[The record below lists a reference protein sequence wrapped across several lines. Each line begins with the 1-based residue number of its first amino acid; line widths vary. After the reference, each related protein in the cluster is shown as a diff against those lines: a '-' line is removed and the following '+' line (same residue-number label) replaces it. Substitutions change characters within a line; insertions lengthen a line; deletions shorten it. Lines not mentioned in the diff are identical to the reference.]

1 MYLCAQAGDDWVIW
15 ECALL
20 LSWCC
25 LNKCV
30 KCQDFSKSIINSPHT
45 VILIVSVESCSW
57 IKLQQIWDFQRAE
70 SLQTRFLVSSSL
82 PPPSLLARPY
92 HCAVIHP
99 ECSLMQSGVLGTQLR
114 IPGHH
119 IQDSGLGESGY
130 FCLQRRRDTK
140 TSLAARARHNI
151 LSLDHWPCQDQ
162 RQSPVSLDSVFL
174 PSNSSDQGSW
184 PGCLWVTRGC
194 LQVTISPWL
203 YWASLSFTAVWF
215 TTSVDNPS
223 TNLHVLAKSN
233 CDPATG
239 LKVKRDETL
248 YFDVS

>member
-1 MYLCAQAGDDWVIW
+1 MYLCGAPAGDDWVIW
-15 ECALL
+15 ECALLL

-99 ECSLMQSGVLGTQLR
+99 ECSQMQSGVLGTQLR
-114 IPGHH
+114 MPGSSYPRFWSWRERLFLLTKEKRY
-119 IQDSGLGESGY
+119 QDKLG
-130 FCLQRRRDTK
+130 
-140 TSLAARARHNI
+140 
-151 LSLDHWPCQDQ
+151 CQSEAQ
-162 RQSPVSLDSVFL
+162 YS
-174 PSNSSDQGSW
+174 
-184 PGCLWVTRGC
+184 
-194 LQVTISPWL
+194 
-203 YWASLSFTAVWF
+203 
-215 TTSVDNPS
+215 
-223 TNLHVLAKSN
+223 
-233 CDPATG
+233 
-239 LKVKRDETL
+239 
-248 YFDVS
+248 

>member
-1 MYLCAQAGDDWVIW
+1 MYLCCAPAGDDWVIW
-15 ECALL
+15 ECALLL

-92 HCAVIHP
+92 HCADVLWFIQNVP
-99 ECSLMQSGVLGTQLR
+99 RCSQEYLELSSGC
-114 IPGHH
+114 PGHH

-130 FCLQRRRDTK
+130 FCLQRRGDTK
-140 TSLAARARHNI
+140 TWQAWLPERGTIFLAWIIDHVRIRDSL
-151 LSLDHWPCQDQ
+151 L
-162 RQSPVSLDSVFL
+162 
-174 PSNSSDQGSW
+174 
-184 PGCLWVTRGC
+184 CL
-194 LQVTISPWL
+194 
-203 YWASLSFTAVWF
+203 
-215 TTSVDNPS
+215 
-223 TNLHVLAKSN
+223 
-233 CDPATG
+233 
-239 LKVKRDETL
+239 
-248 YFDVS
+248 